1 MTPLTRRAAQG
12 RFLVLTA
19 LRWGPVGLFV
29 PVFVL
34 LPLDRGLTLSEVGLT
49 VAVQGLVVLLLE
61 LPTGGLADA
70 WGRRPVLLMA
80 GIVGVAS
87 TALFLSASTVAG
99 FALAYLLQGVYRA
112 LDSGPL
118 EAWYVDA
125 VHAAGDADGDRRG
138 TEREIE
144 RGLSRAGAVL
154 GVAVATGALAG
165 GGLVALGDVG
175 PFEALALPVVL
186 SLVLQVLGLVAVV
199 TLMPEMRRAA
209 GARAALVALR
219 EAPRT
224 VASGLRLLRTSPV
237 LLAIVA
243 VELFWGF
250 GSATYEALLPVRLTE
265 ILENPERAAMLV
277 GPAGAAAWLASAVGA
292 AMAPWLIRAVGTAAA
307 AGLLRVLH
315 GGFVVLMGL
324 LGGVV
329 GVIVAYLVAYA
340 AHGAANPPHM
350 SLLHRQVGRELRATA
365 ISINSM
371 MAQAAGAFGV
381 LALTFVADQE
391 SARVAM
397 YLGGAVLAVAAPLYL
412 PAWRQERAR
421 RTGGGREAPERAGVA
436 Q

>member
-1 MTPLTRRAAQG
+1 VTPLTPRAAQW

-19 LRWGPVGLFV
+19 LRWGPVGLFL
-29 PVFVL
+29 PVLVL
-34 LPLDRGLTLSEVGLT
+34 LPLDRGLTLSQVGLT
-49 VAVQGLVVLLLE
+49 VAVQGLVVLVLE

-70 WGRRPVLLMA
+70 WGRRPVLLVA
-80 GIVGVAS
+80 GTVAVAS

-125 VHAAGDADGDRRG
+125 VHAAGDGDAHA
-138 TEREIE
+138 TEREVE

-154 GVAVATGALAG
+154 GVAVAAGALTG
-165 GGLVALGDVG
+165 GGLVAIGDVG
-175 PFEALALPVVL
+175 PFDALALPVVV
-186 SLVLQVLGLVAVV
+186 SLVLQVLGLLALVA
-199 TLMPEMRRAA
+199 LMPEVRHAA
-209 GARAALVALR
+209 GARAALDALR
-219 EAPRT
+219 QAPRT
-224 VASGLRLLRTSPV
+224 VAGGLRLLRTSPV

-265 ILENPERAAMLV
+265 ILDNPEQAAVLV
-277 GPAGAAAWLASAVGA
+277 GPAGAAAWLASALGA
-292 AMAPWLIRAVGTAAA
+292 AMAPWLIRGVGTAAA
-307 AGLLRVLH
+307 AALLRVLH

-324 LGGVV
+324 LAGVV

-350 SLLHRQVGRELRATA
+350 SLLHRQVGGELRATA

-371 MAQAAGAFGV
+371 LAQAAGALGV
-381 LALTFVADQE
+381 LALTAVADQG

-421 RTGGGREAPERAGVA
+421 RSGAVRDPAERAGAA

>member
-1 MTPLTRRAAQG
+1 MTPLTRRAAQW

-19 LRWGPVGLFV
+19 LRWGPVGLFI

-49 VAVQGLVVLLLE
+49 VAVQGLVVLMLE

-70 WGRRPVLLMA
+70 WGRRPVLLVA

-175 PFEALALPVVL
+175 PFEALALPVAV

-199 TLMPEMRRAA
+199 TLMPEMRHAA

-224 VASGLRLLRTSPV
+224 VACGLRLLRTSPV

-265 ILENPERAAMLV
+265 ILENPEQAAMLV
-277 GPAGAAAWLASAVGA
+277 GPAGAAAWLASALGA
-292 AMAPWLIRAVGTAAA
+292 VMAPWLIRAVGTAAA
-307 AGLLRVLH
+307 AALLRVLH

-371 MAQAAGAFGV
+371 MAQAAGALGV

-421 RTGGGREAPERAGVA
+421 RTGGVRESPERAGAA

>member
-1 MTPLTRRAAQG
+1 MTPLTRRAAQW

-19 LRWGPVGLFV
+19 LRWGPVGLFI
-29 PVFVL
+29 PVLVL
-34 LPLDRGLTLSEVGLT
+34 LPLDRGLTLSQVGLT
-49 VAVQGLVVLLLE
+49 VAVQGLVVLMLE

-80 GIVGVAS
+80 GIVAVAS
-87 TALFLSASTVAG
+87 TALFLTASTVAG

-125 VHAAGDADGDRRG
+125 VHAAPDADRNPRAL
-138 TEREIE
+138 EREVE

-154 GVAVATGALAG
+154 GVAIAAGALAG
-165 GGLVALGDVG
+165 GGLVAIGDAG
-175 PFEALALPVVL
+175 PFEALALPVVV

-199 TLMPEMRRAA
+199 TLMPEMRHAA
-209 GARAALVALR
+209 GTRAALGALR
-219 EAPRT
+219 QAPHT
-224 VASGLRLLRTSPV
+224 VAGGLRLLRTSPV

-265 ILENPERAAMLV
+265 ILEDPERAAVVV
-277 GPAGAAAWLASAVGA
+277 GPAGSAAWLASALGA
-292 AMAPWLIRAVGTAAA
+292 AMAPWLIRGVGTAAA
-307 AGLLRVLH
+307 AALLRLLQ

-324 LGGVV
+324 LAGVV

-340 AHGAANPPHM
+340 AHGAANPAHM
-350 SLLHRQVGRELRATA
+350 SLLHRQVGGELRATA
-365 ISINSM
+365 ISVNSM
-371 MAQAAGAFGV
+371 MAQAAGALGV
-381 LALTFVADQE
+381 LALTAVADQE

-412 PAWRQERAR
+412 PAWRQERSR
-421 RTGGGREAPERAGVA
+421 RTDEVPEAERTGAR